1 MIINVASRAIM
12 ARRKANKKRSEAMK
26 KNRKYTVDVNR
37 RIVLFSTYLY
47 PNFLGFVLK
56 SKKYDDKHFLIRVV
70 RLNPDYSIVMDEE
83 PKELIVE
90 IEKIKVFWQ
99 GDAGEAREKLDKV
112 FRSMEYFGY
121 KEKSEAKKKMMK
133 RLKDLYCPK
142 CGKRK
147 VSISYPTLRSAYLHC
162 NLCDYDFARVYI
174 SEIPLIREFLE
185 RNKDKKD
192 KKCF

>member
-1 MIINVASRAIM
+1 MASRAIM
-12 ARRKANKKRSEAMK
+12 AKRKANKKRSEAMK
-26 KNRKYTVDVNR
+26 KNRKYTIDVNR

-56 SKKYDDKHFLIRVV
+56 SKKYDDKHFLIRVM
-70 RLNPDYSIVMDEE
+70 RLNPDYSIALSDE
-83 PKELIVE
+83 PKELIVK
-90 IEKIKVFWQ
+90 IEKIKVLWQ
-99 GDAGEAREKLDKV
+99 GEAGDAREKLDKV

-147 VSISYPTLRSAYLHC
+147 VSISFPIFRKAYLHC
-162 NLCDYDFARVYI
+162 DICNYDIARVYTA
-174 SEIPLIREFLE
+174 EIPLIREFIE

-192 KKCF
+192 KKYL